1 MTPLAFWGALLCLTL
16 ALPLAA
22 SSTSGPTVQM
32 VSGTV
37 RIPVNQANGNSVY
50 SISYSYPDSVN
61 VGTNFSVGVTF
72 GVESFTGY
80 KVHVETYDISVILPF
95 SNGLVV
101 NGTISVSNSSAI
113 VYPGGTAN
121 PAILVLPLTPK
132 NTGLAAGKASLA
144 NVTVGFFDTVWNEP
158 PVSNFL
164 PEYGSAVVGQVL
176 VSNPSMRPLWQP
188 ELLIG
193 AGVVLLGA
201 GLLLRRSRSQGPS

>member
-101 NGTISVSNSSAI
+101 NGTISS
-113 VYPGGTAN
+113 
-121 PAILVLPLTPK
+121 
-132 NTGLAAGKASLA
+132 
-144 NVTVGFFDTVWNEP
+144 
-158 PVSNFL
+158 
-164 PEYGSAVVGQVL
+164 
-176 VSNPSMRPLWQP
+176 
-188 ELLIG
+188 
-193 AGVVLLGA
+193 
-201 GLLLRRSRSQGPS
+201 